1 MLQKKF
7 IEQVLALSNRG
18 EKLAASV
25 QSLSV
30 EALKSA
36 YSNTDNAK
44 AQFLLDNIPQYMRVA
59 VARWFRRM
67 GVEVIAPAV
76 GQKNYI
82 VQGVRDS
89 KYQAKAFERA
99 PNVPVFDTEVV
110 EKAEPK
116 KKDKVLKG
124 TPETR
129 AVEYMAKLIERISKD
144 DYAAAALIND
154 KWATSHYKS
163 VLFTAE
169 GKEIYLDAEE
179 LELITNLLIK
189 REMAIRQA
197 A

>member
-7 IEQVLALSNRG
+7 IEQVLALSTRG

-25 QSLSV
+25 QSLSI

-36 YSNTDNAK
+36 YSNTDNTK
-44 AQFLLDNIPQYMRVA
+44 AQFLMNNIPQYMRVA

-67 GVEVIAPAV
+67 GVEIIAPAV
-76 GQKNYI
+76 GQKDYI

-99 PNVPVFDTEVV
+99 PNVPVFETEVH

-124 TPETR
+124 TPEER
-129 AVEYMAKLIERISKD
+129 AVGYMAKLVGRLQD
-144 DYAAAALIND
+144 TDYAAAALIND
-154 KWATSHYKS
+154 KWASSHHKS
-163 VLFTAE
+163 VLFNAQ

-179 LELITNLLIK
+179 LKLITDLLLK
-189 REMAIRQA
+189 REMAFRQA

>member
-7 IEQVLALSNRG
+7 IEQVLALSTRG

-25 QSLSV
+25 QSLSI

-36 YSNTDNAK
+36 YSNTDNTK
-44 AQFLLDNIPQYMRVA
+44 AQFLMNNIPQYMRVA

-67 GVEVIAPAV
+67 GVEIIAPAV
-76 GQKNYI
+76 GQKDYI

-99 PNVPVFDTEVV
+99 PNVPVFETEVH

-124 TPETR
+124 TPQTR
-129 AVEYMAKLIERISKD
+129 AADAVSKLINRLQDS
-144 DYAAAALIND
+144 DYETAALIND
-154 KWATSHYKS
+154 RWTSNSHKS
-163 VLFTAE
+163 VLFNAE
-169 GKEIYLDAEE
+169 GQAIYLDAEE
-179 LELITNLLIK
+179 LELITDLLIK
-189 REMAIRQA
+189 REMAFRQA